1 VSIGTLFAA
10 GAGTGLLAGA
20 TSCAVVQAGLLT
32 GAVCDS
38 SRPVRP
44 VTAFLGA
51 KLAVHTVLGAALGLL
66 GGVVQPGPSVRAVLL
81 ISAAGL
87 LAYFSLALLGLR
99 TRRPADHCV
108 PRRSRPAVLGASTVL
123 LPCGLTLSAELVAIT
138 SGSAIGGAA
147 VMAGFVLG
155 TVPLSG
161 LLGLTIGLLRG
172 RLNILLG
179 VALLGLAGWTAAS
192 GLRLGGWLPESS
204 ATAAIDARFVA
215 TGPDGAQTIT
225 VHALDDGYRP
235 ALLTAHAGL
244 KTTLIV
250 RTDGTNGC
258 TRAFEIPKQGIE
270 RLLPVTGETRIDLGA
285 QAAGRL
291 SFTCAT
297 GHYPGSITFR

>member
-1 VSIGTLFAA
+1 
-10 GAGTGLLAGA
+10 
-20 TSCAVVQAGLLT
+20 
-32 GAVCDS
+32 
-38 SRPVRP
+38 

-87 LAYFSLALLGLR
+87 LACFSLDLLGLR
-99 TRRPADHCV
+99 TRKQPDHCV
-108 PRRSRPAVLGASTVL
+108 PRRSRPMMLGASTVL
-123 LPCGLTLSAELVAIT
+123 LPCGLTLSAELVAIA

-179 VALLGLAGWTAAS
+179 LALLGLAGWTATS
-192 GLRLGGWLPESS
+192 GLRLGGWLPATS
-204 ATAAIDARFVA
+204 AAAAIDTRFVV
-215 TGPDGAQTIT
+215 TGADGAQTIT

-235 ALLTAHAGL
+235 AFLAAHAGVR
-244 KTTLIV
+244 TTLIV
-250 RTDGTNGC
+250 RTDGTQGC
-258 TRAFEIPKQGIE
+258 TRAFEVPGHHIE

-285 QAAGRL
+285 QVAGRL
-291 SFTCAT
+291 SFTCAA